1 MSILYIILVAIYIAS
16 VVGCV
21 HISEEMSP
29 SHGRLDKA
37 SVWTIAA
44 FWPIVGLLTFV
55 FEALRGNPKTRKGG
69 NKGGKFH

>member
-1 MSILYIILVAIYIAS
+1 MSVLYIILLAIYIAS
-16 VVGCV
+16 IVGCV
-21 HISEEMSP
+21 RVSEHMSP
-29 SHGRLDKA
+29 SRGRCDKA
-37 SVWTIAA
+37 AVWTIAV

>member
-1 MSILYIILVAIYIAS
+1 MSILYIILLAIYIAS

-21 HISEEMSP
+21 HVSEQMSP
-29 SHGRLDKA
+29 SRGRLDKIT
-37 SVWTIAA
+37 VWTAGT